1 MVPKKN
7 KPSQWENSFK
17 PLNEFIQSIPLQDHP
32 SKEDV
37 VNSPKHYQGAGMQV
51 IDVLKAFLSAEE
63 FKGYLKGNILKYQ
76 LRCEKKGKTTDLD
89 KAHWYQEELKKIL
102 NGSHS
107 T

>member
-1 MVPKKN
+1 MLRDNWHNLPAGKLKFD
-7 KPSQWENSFK
+7 PSLLNN
-17 PLNEFIQSIPLQDHP
+17 PLYPP
-32 SKEDV
+32 SEVKEDL
-37 VNSPKHYQGAGMQV
+37 VNSPQHYQGAGMQV
-51 IDVLKAFLSAEE
+51 IDVLRSFLSAEE

-76 LRCEKKGKTTDLD
+76 LRCEKKGKATDLD

>member
-1 MVPKKN
+1 MVPKKS
-7 KPSQWENSFK
+7 KPSQLESQYWQF
-17 PLNEFIQSIPLQDHP
+17 P
-32 SKEDV
+32 SKIPRTILLGTKEDL
-37 VNSPKHYQGAGMQV
+37 VNPQHYQGAGMQV

-76 LRCEKKGKTTDLD
+76 LRCEKKGKATDLD